1 MITLHLKPNHQKR
14 IKDGHLWAFAGEIV
28 ENLRDLTPGDRVAL
42 CSSNGKL
49 LGHGYVNPNSLIA
62 VRLMTRG
69 EEKWNND
76 LIRFRIESAV
86 KYREAKCFGWDALR
100 LVYSESD
107 WIPGLIVDKY
117 KDHLVLQSLT
127 AGIERELD
135 TIVSVLADVVKPQ
148 SIILKGNSPFRK
160 LEGLSSEDR
169 QLLGTTP
176 DHIEFYEEKVL
187 FSARPLTGQKTG
199 FFLDQRM
206 NRQMLSEFA
215 EGARV
220 LDLYAYSGSWG
231 ITSLFFR
238 AEHATMVD
246 SSASAL
252 ERGIEDAQRNSVADK
267 CSFERSDVSEYLNA
281 ATEKKELFDLVIL
294 DPPALVKSRAS
305 LKDGSIMYGR
315 IHEKALK
322 VVKPGGML
330 VSCSCSHLLTQ
341 DDHLAIIGKA
351 AIRAGRKLRLV
362 KKGGHSLDHPIMP
375 GHPETEYLKCWF
387 LQCD

>member
-187 FSARPLTGQKTG
+187 FQ
-199 FFLDQRM
+199 
-206 NRQMLSEFA
+206 
-215 EGARV
+215 
-220 LDLYAYSGSWG
+220 
-231 ITSLFFR
+231 
-238 AEHATMVD
+238 HALLPVRKPAF
-246 SSASAL
+246 SSIN
-252 ERGIEDAQRNSVADK
+252 G
-267 CSFERSDVSEYLNA
+267 
-281 ATEKKELFDLVIL
+281 
-294 DPPALVKSRAS
+294 
-305 LKDGSIMYGR
+305 
-315 IHEKALK
+315 
-322 VVKPGGML
+322 
-330 VSCSCSHLLTQ
+330 
-341 DDHLAIIGKA
+341 
-351 AIRAGRKLRLV
+351 
-362 KKGGHSLDHPIMP
+362 
-375 GHPETEYLKCWF
+375 
-387 LQCD
+387 